1 MSGRFRSFFQL
12 YLPRDSDHPGKKRK
26 IVNCGAVGLTLQ
38 VGRTAVGEVVHRI
51 DPESINVVYGGFS
64 AK

>member
-1 MSGRFRSFFQL
+1 
-12 YLPRDSDHPGKKRK
+12 
-26 IVNCGAVGLTLQ
+26 

>member
-1 MSGRFRSFFQL
+1 MSSQ
-12 YLPRDSDHPGKKRK
+12 
-26 IVNCGAVGLTLQ
+26 
-38 VGRTAVGEVVHRI
+38 VVHRI